1 MVNQTP
7 ALTDFSSLTEVIS
20 LPDAAIDWAIAL
32 CQSLSDN
39 SDRQW
44 DCYLRSLALVGVKQ
58 WLEAG
63 VTPYDI
69 QFDDRAVPERTP
81 TLDVN
86 GLRLGVVSTGSLT
99 PETALLP
106 QTLVD
111 GMTPI
116 HLWLLVEVQEE
127 LSQVCVVRALE
138 NRKVSKYA
146 TARTSESDYELPLSA
161 FTLPSDRALF
171 YLSHFPSATQPTDPA
186 ETPLPLPERVMNVG
200 RWLQG
205 QLDEVAQQFAWTF
218 LDPLTPAVAMRS
230 PTQELETILG
240 DLEPEGV
247 TVPTRAR
254 SAYTELRVADISL
267 RLYALV
273 WSVFDGSAPEWSLLV
288 LLGPAPGEILP
299 PGLALRIREGDAVL
313 AEQTFADDS
322 DSAYLYAQ
330 VFGYWDESFTLDILP
345 PNGGNPLTLPTF
357 SFEE

>member
-20 LPDAAIDWAIAL
+20 LPDAAIDWAIAV
-32 CQSLSDN
+32 CQSLFDH

-58 WLEAG
+58 WLEDG

-69 QFDDRAVPERTP
+69 EFDARAVPDRIP

-86 GLRLGVVSTGSLT
+86 GLRVGVVSTGSLT
-99 PETALLP
+99 PETTLLP
-106 QTLVD
+106 QTLVE

-116 HLWLLVEVQEE
+116 HLWLLVEVNEE
-127 LSQVCVVRALE
+127 LSQVRVVRGLE
-138 NRKVSKYA
+138 NRQVSKFA
-146 TARTSESDYELPLSA
+146 TATTAESDYELPLSA

-171 YLSHFPSATQPTDPA
+171 YLSHFPAATQQTEPV
-186 ETPLPLPERVMNVG
+186 ETSLPERVMNVG

-313 AEQTFADDS
+313 AEQTFSDNS

-345 PNGGNPLTLPTF
+345 PNGGTPLTLPTF
-357 SFEE
+357 SFEG